1 VATLNGETLIIA
13 SRDSLLAL
21 AQSIAA
27 AQMLQAQ
34 GAKPRILTLKTSG
47 DLKLDAPLYDVA
59 AAAAPKEGRAF
70 FTRELDDALI
80 SGKADIAVH
89 SFKDL
94 PTEAVAGVG
103 EPIFFSEESGADILL
118 SLQHADA
125 PRRGPKQ
132 MIGTSSLRRIH
143 QLKHAMP
150 EAETVTLRGNIV
162 TRLRKLHAGEGGM
175 NAILIAGA
183 GIRRLQR
190 FADLNPESYAALLDS
205 PVREKIAKELAE
217 FKRYINDGV
226 SIEELDELLF
236 PTAPGQGVLA
246 LQMSTAC
253 EARLG
258 DSVRRIFT
266 EHTAIAPR
274 VGVERGLMA
283 ALGTGC
289 HAPLGVSALERSGKL
304 EVSVCFSR
312 KTQMTPPAFSD
323 SVYLHRQFAGSLQP
337 LITESRHGFG
347 RIFWWGLNAAPQGS
361 GFVSISALQQ
371 KLLNPHFVP
380 VAGYGHI
387 FVSSPA
393 AISWLKDFT
402 ARADATLWAAGAQT
416 AKDLSLAITGARI
429 EHADVN
435 GFAGAYSEIRRR
447 DSARILWL
455 GSASGLDRAKQTAG
469 ADAQIDFLPVYENVP
484 AEAAQLLDRH
494 TELSSAERPEAGLH
508 LLTSR
513 ASAAAFAGF
522 ARVQADAP
530 WQISCFGQSAAELIR
545 AEGFIVYHSS
555 KATTFEQYQREI
567 NGDVTQMLVAAGNKA

>member
-1 VATLNGETLIIA
+1 MANLNGETLIVA

-21 AQSIAA
+21 AQSIEA
-27 AQMLQAQ
+27 AQMLRAH
-34 GAKPRILTLKTSG
+34 GAMPRILTLKTSG

-103 EPIFFSEESGADILL
+103 EPIFFSEASGADILL
-118 SLQHADA
+118 SLQREDS
-125 PRRGPKQ
+125 PRRASKQ

-143 QLKHAMP
+143 QLKHAIP
-150 EAETVTLRGNIV
+150 GAETVTLRGNIV
-162 TRLRKLHAGEGGM
+162 TRLRKLHSGEGGM

-190 FADLNPESYAALLDS
+190 FANQNPDSYSDLLDS
-205 PVREKIAKELAE
+205 PVLEKIAKELAE
-217 FKRYINDGV
+217 FKRYMSDGV

-258 DSVRRIFT
+258 DSIRRIFA
-266 EHTAIAPR
+266 EHSAIAPR

-312 KTQMTPPAFSD
+312 KTQMNPPAFSD

-337 LITESRHGFG
+337 LITESRYGFG
-347 RIFWWGLNAAPQGS
+347 RIFWWGLNTAPQGS
-361 GFVSISALQQ
+361 GFVSISALKQ
-371 KLLNPHFVP
+371 KLLNPHFAP
-380 VAGYGHI
+380 VAAYGHI

-393 AISWLKDFT
+393 AIGWLKDFRE
-402 ARADATLWAAGAQT
+402 RADATLWAAGAQT
-416 AKDLSLAITGARI
+416 AKDISLAVAGARI

-435 GFAGAYSEIRRR
+435 GFAGAFREIRRR
-447 DSARILWL
+447 DTQRILWL
-455 GSASGLDRAKQTAG
+455 GSASGLDRAKLTAG
-469 ADAQIDFLPVYENVP
+469 ADAHIDFLPVYENVP
-484 AEAAQLLDRH
+484 ADAAQLLAQH
-494 TELSSAERPEAGLH
+494 IELSSAERPETGLH

-522 ARVQADAP
+522 ARVQAEAA
-530 WQISCFGQSAAELIR
+530 WQISCFGESAAEQMR
-545 AEGFIVYHSS
+545 AEGFRVYHSS
-555 KATTFEQYQREI
+555 NATTFEEYQREI
-567 NGDVTQMLVAAGNKA
+567 NGDTTQMRVAAGIKA